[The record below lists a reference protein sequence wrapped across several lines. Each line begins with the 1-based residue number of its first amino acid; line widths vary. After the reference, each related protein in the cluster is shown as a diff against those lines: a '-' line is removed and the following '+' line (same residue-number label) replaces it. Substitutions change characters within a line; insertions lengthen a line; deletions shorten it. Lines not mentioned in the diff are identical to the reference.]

1 MFEEWMKKAGKE
13 YLPRGLVRFRAA
25 ETQSL
30 LSRTER
36 YENIKGIFH
45 INRNVDVIGKHILL
59 VDDVYTTGATME
71 SAAHELKRAGAASV
85 TGLTIA
91 SGAM

>member
-1 MFEEWMKKAGKE
+1 M
-13 YLPRGLVRFRAA
+13 
-25 ETQSL
+25 
-30 LSRTER
+30 
-36 YENIKGIFH
+36 NCIIF
-45 INRNVDVIGKHILL
+45 VVLT
-59 VDDVYTTGATME
+59 DDVYTTGATME

>member
-1 MFEEWMKKAGKE
+1 MDGKGRKK

-30 LSRTER
+30 LSRSER
-36 YENIKGIFH
+36 YDNIKGIFH
-45 INRNVDVIGKHILL
+45 INRNLDVKGKYILL

-71 SAAHELKRAGAASV
+71 SAAHELKSAGAASE
-85 TGLTIA
+85 TGLTKA

>member
-1 MFEEWMKKAGKE
+1 MEKFVKGRVHFYEK
-13 YLPRGLVRFRAA
+13 
-25 ETQSL
+25 SL
-30 LSRTER
+30 NCINLS
-36 YENIKGIFH
+36 
-45 INRNVDVIGKHILL
+45 VLM
-59 VDDVYTTGATME
+59 DDVYTTGATME

>member
-1 MFEEWMKKAGKE
+1 MYFCGK
-13 YLPRGLVRFRAA
+13 
-25 ETQSL
+25 SL
-30 LSRTER
+30 
-36 YENIKGIFH
+36 NCIIF
-45 INRNVDVIGKHILL
+45 IVLT
-59 VDDVYTTGATME
+59 DDVYTTGATME

>member
-1 MFEEWMKKAGKE
+1 MEKFVKE
-13 YLPRGLVRFRAA
+13 RVHFY
-25 ETQSL
+25 EKSL
-30 LSRTER
+30 NCINLS
-36 YENIKGIFH
+36 
-45 INRNVDVIGKHILL
+45 VLM
-59 VDDVYTTGATME
+59 DDVYTTGATME

>member
-1 MFEEWMKKAGKE
+1 MKI
-13 YLPRGLVRFRAA
+13 
-25 ETQSL
+25 SM
-30 LSRTER
+30 
-36 YENIKGIFH
+36 
-45 INRNVDVIGKHILL
+45 LL
-59 VDDVYTTGATME
+59 VAIRRVHFYEKSLNCINLGVLMDDVYTTGATME

>member
-1 MFEEWMKKAGKE
+1 MKSGWKSRKE
-13 YLPRGLVRFRAA
+13 IPAKGPCTLPRA

-30 LSRTER
+30 LSRSER
-36 YENIKGIFH
+36 YDNIKGIFH
-45 INRNVDVIGKHILL
+45 INRNVDVRGKYILL